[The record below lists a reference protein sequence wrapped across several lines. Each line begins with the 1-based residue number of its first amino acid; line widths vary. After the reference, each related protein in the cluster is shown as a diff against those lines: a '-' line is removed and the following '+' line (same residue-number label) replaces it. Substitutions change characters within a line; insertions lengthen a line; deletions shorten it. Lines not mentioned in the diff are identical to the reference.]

1 MAGVATIARFTRSG
15 FLGVMQTDYIM
26 YSRSMGLPRQMIVYK
41 YAFRNAIV
49 ATVTQIGLIMGIL
62 LAGTVI
68 IEYIYFW
75 PGIGAYMIEV
85 ILNFDYDG
93 ILGTTL
99 LIGVA
104 FLLINITVDIVQ
116 AYIDP
121 KIIDT
126 L

>member
-1 MAGVATIARFTRSG
+1 MTRYLFGRILSLIFVLFVVSIITFTLMHSVPG
-15 FLGVMQTDYIM
+15 GPFDETKSPLPPAAKENILAKY
-26 YSRSMGLPRQMIVYK
+26 GLDKPMHIQYL
-41 YAFRNAIV
+41 N
-49 ATVTQIGLIMGIL
+49 
-62 LAGTVI
+62 
-68 IEYIYFW
+68 
-75 PGIGAYMIEV
+75 YMKNV
-85 ILNFDYDG
+85 ILHFDYDG

-104 FLLINITVDIVQ
+104 FVIINITVDVIQ